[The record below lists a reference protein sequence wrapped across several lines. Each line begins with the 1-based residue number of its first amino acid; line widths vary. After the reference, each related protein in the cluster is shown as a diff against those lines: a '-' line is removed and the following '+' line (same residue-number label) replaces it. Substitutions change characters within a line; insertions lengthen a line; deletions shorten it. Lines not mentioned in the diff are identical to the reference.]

1 MIISLDEEKS
11 FEKHFH
17 DRNIRKLEIQKR
29 IELLQ
34 SNNTSVKKPSANI
47 IVNDEH

>member
-1 MIISLDEEKS
+1 MKKNHLENIFMIET
-11 FEKHFH
+11 FT
-17 DRNIRKLEIQKR
+17 RIQKR